1 MNSSSLRVLEFDK
14 VRDML
19 VARVSSARGKELA
32 GQLTPVNDFA
42 EVERRLL
49 ETQEARD
56 ILASGSHVPLGGV
69 YDLRRILRRAQIGA
83 VLEPEDLS
91 AIGNTLYVARRMKQ
105 FFAELKSETGFLREY
120 ADQIIVLRNIES
132 TIENAID
139 EQGRVRDS
147 ASSELARLR
156 REIRLNQARV
166 KEKLENILRSEAYQK
181 FLQDN
186 IVTVRGDR
194 YVVPVKQEYRNNF
207 PGIIHDQSASGATVF
222 IEPMAVVNLN
232 NTIKQLMAA
241 EVNEIERILR
251 VITGQ
256 IAQVVSQI
264 ALNCDMLARL
274 DLAFAKG
281 KLALD
286 MAAHMPRLN
295 HAGKIKL
302 IRARHPL
309 IETDKV
315 VPIDIWLGDTFTT
328 LLITGPNTGGK
339 TVTLKTVGLFALMAQ
354 AGLLIPADP
363 GSEMP
368 VFYNVFADIGDEQ
381 SIEQN
386 LSTFSA
392 HMTNIVRII
401 RNAGPKDLVLLD
413 EVGAGTDPNEGAAL
427 AMAILEYLHELGC
440 RTIATTH
447 YSELKRFAYSRP
459 GIENASVEFDIA
471 TLKPTYRLQIGIP
484 GSSNAFA
491 ISRRLGLASDII
503 QRAKQ
508 FINKDETNFE
518 EILAALETQKKE
530 YMRRSEE
537 LAALERRLAAERA
550 ELEKE
555 REQLAARRQ
564 QAILKAKQ
572 EAAAIVRQAR
582 REAEEVIAQLKAQF
596 QEADSQVRQQAVQS
610 ARAKLRQ
617 AQLEAVVN
625 EQEPQ
630 GQPVERD
637 KVKVGDQVFVNTLK
651 QKGTVVEV
659 GVEQLTVQLGFMKV
673 NVPFA
678 ACQLLSSARLDAAG
692 ETSRQPSLLSKA
704 QHVSREIDLRGL
716 TIDEAISQLDKYIDD
731 ALLAGLNEVFVIHG
745 KGTGALRQGVQS
757 YLREHPRVAG
767 IRIGEL
773 NEGGSGVTVVKL
785 V

>member
-1 MNSSSLRVLEFDK
+1 
-14 VRDML
+14 
-19 VARVSSARGKELA
+19 
-32 GQLTPVNDFA
+32 
-42 EVERRLL
+42 
-49 ETQEARD
+49 
-56 ILASGSHVPLGGV
+56 
-69 YDLRRILRRAQIGA
+69 
-83 VLEPEDLS
+83 
-91 AIGNTLYVARRMKQ
+91 
-105 FFAELKSETGFLREY
+105 
-120 ADQIIVLRNIES
+120 
-132 TIENAID
+132 
-139 EQGRVRDS
+139 
-147 ASSELARLR
+147 
-156 REIRLNQARV
+156 
-166 KEKLENILRSEAYQK
+166 LRSEAYQK

-413 EVGAGTDPNEGAAL
+413 EVGAGTDPNEGASL